1 MTQKPLSNATVYID
15 DTLKTTGLSRPSLV
29 YVCTHLVRSGQ
40 AKNVGEAFKM
50 LDSGTVDVTAIED
63 LIIESFRAP
72 AEQQSQ
78 PEVPE
83 TEVN

>member
-15 DTLKTTGLSRPSLV
+15 DTLRTTGLSRPNLV

-50 LDSGTVDVTAIED
+50 LDSGTVDLKAIED
-63 LIIESFRAP
+63 LIIESYREP
-72 AEQQSQ
+72 KQQSQ
-78 PEVPE
+78 PEVTE
-83 TEVN
+83 TKGN

>member
-15 DTLKTTGLSRPSLV
+15 DTLKTTGLGRPNLI

-50 LDSGTVDVTAIED
+50 LDSGTVDVEAIEE
-63 LIIESFRAP
+63 LIIQSYQQERQEPESK
-72 AEQQSQ
+72 Q
-78 PEVPE
+78 
-83 TEVN
+83 TESEEN